1 MKKDFFDL
9 DLQVSEVTRTA
20 AQFIITGQKNSMYP
34 NLCPELP
41 KPSTRE
47 ANCSF
52 IPPCQIAME

>member
-1 MKKDFFDL
+1 MKKDLFDL

-20 AQFIITGQKNSMYP
+20 AQFTFTNKNSMYP

-41 KPSTRE
+41 KPSTRD